1 MYLRKTH
8 YFLLLIL
15 LVLSL
20 SITST
25 GFAQQQLLDRE
36 GLSEETLMH
45 DGVEREYLLYIPPS
59 YTEDAPLPL
68 ILNFHPLGAPMTF
81 QYLFTQFDRYA
92 DEYPAIIVTPQGLP
106 SEGDA
111 ALLQTEGI
119 GERLDNER
127 LSELLQNN
135 GLGERLQ
142 ETNFGERLQEGG
154 PGGRLQNGGPGGRL
168 QEVGPGGRLQ
178 ERGLAEQGVPV
189 WNISGETNGNLADDV
204 GFVQAL
210 IDELSVT
217 HNVDSTRIYAVGGSM
232 GGMFSFELACQ
243 LPDTFAAVAGMSG
256 GMTAMTTNRCEVGRP
271 IPILQIHSTEDP
283 LVPYESVSMTLDFW
297 VANNQTS
304 TSPTVNVVSNPD
316 TRRET
321 VIEHHTYESGIDG
334 TVVEH
339 YKVIGGSHLAFGLSQ
354 ATGVEI
360 NREILRFFFQFD
372 LNGARE

>member
-1 MYLRKTH
+1 M
-8 YFLLLIL
+8 
-15 LVLSL
+15 
-20 SITST
+20 TST
-25 GFAQQQLLDRE
+25 GFAQQQFLNPE
-36 GLSEETLMH
+36 GLSEATLMH
-45 DGVEREYLLYIPPS
+45 DGVEREYLLYIPKS
-59 YTEDAPLPL
+59 YTGNAPLPM
-68 ILNFHPLGAPMTF
+68 ILNFHPMGAPMVF
-81 QYLFTQFDRYA
+81 QFAFTQFDHYA

-127 LSELLQNN
+127 LGELLQNN
-135 GLGERLQ
+135 GLGERLR
-142 ETNFGERLQEGG
+142 ETNFGGRLQEGG
-154 PGGRLQNGGPGGRL
+154 PGRRL
-168 QEVGPGGRLQ
+168 QEGGPGGRLQ

-189 WNISGETNGNLADDV
+189 WNISGQTNGNLADDI

-271 IPILQIHSTEDP
+271 IPILQIHSTDDP
-283 LVPYESVSMTLDFW
+283 LVPYESVSITLDFW
-297 VANNQTS
+297 VTNNQTS
-304 TSPTVNVVSNPD
+304 VTPTINVVSNPD

-321 VIEHHTYESGIDG
+321 VIEHHTYESGINE

-339 YKVIGGSHLAFGLSQ
+339 YKVIGGSHLAFGLPQ
-354 ATGVEI
+354 VTGVEV

-372 LNGARE
+372 LDGRVNE